1 MHNTIKAQKYEKK
14 CIFAASFNSNV
25 MKKLLAFLLALTGF
39 AFVSCNNDIETE
51 YGIRV
56 ATYDEKTAVDD
67 NCSAITPEQ
76 AMEELELREVTS
88 GK

>member
-1 MHNTIKAQKYEKK
+1 MHNKIKVQKYEKK

-67 NCSAITPEQ
+67 NCPAITPEQ
-76 AMEELELREVTS
+76 AMEEVDFPEETA